1 MKLLTLSF
9 LVCLMGLQLS
19 AQDARPPYCD
29 ELPST
34 YSRGVSI
41 AQGGSPNA
49 PELPRFAT
57 TPTREYKVQVAIL
70 RYTDPSEYP
79 FHPSLV
85 ARYRPCEQVWVVE
98 SRESYASRSEAEALQ
113 RQLQNLGY
121 EGAYLTELVAY
132 Q

>member
-1 MKLLTLSF
+1 MKLYTLSF
-9 LVCLMGLQLS
+9 LICLMGLQLA
-19 AQDARPPYCD
+19 AQDTRPPYCD

-41 AQGGSPNA
+41 VQGGSPTA

-57 TPTREYKVQVAIL
+57 TPTTEYKVQVAIL
-70 RYTDPSEYP
+70 RYTDPSEFP
-79 FHPSLV
+79 FHPSLI

-98 SRESYASRSEAEALQ
+98 SRNSFADRSQAQALQ
-113 RQLQNLGY
+113 RELQNLGY
-121 EGAYLTELVAY
+121 TGAYLTELVAY

>member
-9 LVCLMGLQLS
+9 LVCLIGLQLS
-19 AQDARPPYCD
+19 AQDTRPPYCD

>member
-1 MKLLTLSF
+1 MKVIFFTLLFSL
-9 LVCLMGLQLS
+9 LGLQLA
-19 AQDARPPYCD
+19 AQDTKPPYCD
-29 ELPST
+29 ELPTT

-70 RYTDPSEYP
+70 RYTDPSEFP

-98 SRESYASRSEAEALQ
+98 SRESYANRSEAEALQ
-113 RQLQNLGY
+113 KQLKGLGY
-121 EGAYLTELVAY
+121 DGAYLTELVAY